1 MKLGL
6 LHPGAMGAAIGACF
20 QSAGHT
26 VFWLPEGRSAASI
39 ERAKRAALRA
49 CDTLDQLLSEV
60 DLVIS
65 ICPPDAADRLID
77 SVIAAN
83 YSGRFMDANAVSPQ
97 RLLAMQERSQAT
109 KMTLVDGSIIGL
121 PIWPEARRRQTT
133 LHLSGPETAA
143 LAEALQGSPLKV
155 NHVSERLG
163 DASALKMTF
172 AAFSKGSAALTAEIQ
187 NVAQQYGVAEALAE
201 QLGDITLAQWQN
213 SLKATAV
220 KAWRFSGEM
229 QEIADTFEA
238 VSAEPG
244 FHQAASRV
252 YQKLS
257 RFKDAPDPLD
267 LDDLLNAL
275 INPPNS

>member
-1 MKLGL
+1 
-6 LHPGAMGAAIGACF
+6 MGAAIGACF

-60 DLVIS
+60 HLVIS
-65 ICPPDAADRLID
+65 ICPPDAADRVID

-155 NHVSERLG
+155 NHVSDRLG

-172 AAFSKGSAALTAEIQ
+172 AAFSKGSADVVAAALYDEGFKA
-187 NVAQQYGVAEALAE
+187 VADLRGSAPALPLLPCFSCRPSRQSACASIVALFQQSHQRG
-201 QLGDITLAQWQN
+201 N
-213 SLKATAV
+213 C
-220 KAWRFSGEM
+220 M
-229 QEIADTFEA
+229 
-238 VSAEPG
+238 VSELCCECHAC
-244 FHQAASRV
+244 AARH
-252 YQKLS
+252 Y
-257 RFKDAPDPLD
+257 
-267 LDDLLNAL
+267 
-275 INPPNS
+275 